1 MEFSRQEYWSRL
13 PFPSPGDLSDPG
25 IEPWSPALQVD
36 SSPSEIPEK
45 PFVVIRFP
53 QPWLRQPSECTFWRS
68 RALRCLL
75 AYILHKMCT
84 PLTSLTLIP
93 CITLQELAE
102 ALVEKPS
109 PKSPEHPPCFYLAIS
124 YRPLK
129 PQPKLETFPWRP
141 SSPGSPVIILITV
154 KTSCLLL
161 FFFF

>member
-53 QPWLRQPSECTFWRS
+53 QPRLRQPSECTFWRS
-68 RALRCLL
+68 RAPRRLL
-75 AYILHKMCT
+75 AYISHKVCT

-93 CITLQELAE
+93 CMTLQELAE

-109 PKSPEHPPCFYLAIS
+109 PKPPEHPPCFYLAIS

-129 PQPKLETFPWRP
+129 PPPKLETFP
-141 SSPGSPVIILITV
+141 
-154 KTSCLLL
+154 
-161 FFFF
+161 